1 MPAEDWFAV
10 REVEPGIHLVSEP
23 GHVNSWLITG
33 SAEAVL
39 FDTGM
44 GISDIKAV
52 VSELTDRPLRV
63 VNSHHH
69 FDHIGGNQLFAGRA
83 IHESGADLVQQEIPG
98 EWLEAYM
105 QYVTE
110 MLAQVPAFENLD
122 QRYFRLLTAG
132 TTPRQLP
139 REFDPKKWKIVPTA
153 PTQLLADGDILDLG
167 GRKLH
172 VLHTPGH
179 TVDGISLYDAT
190 SGGLFGGD
198 TIMTGP
204 IYTHLPTGDPAD
216 LARSAR
222 RLANELRGQ
231 VKTIYCQ
238 HMLRYS
244 TDPAF
249 LTEVADG
256 AEQVVQGALTPARGF
271 DILGQEVAEYWFDR
285 FSITTPQ
292 ENSTGSRG
300 PSSYRR

>member
-1 MPAEDWFAV
+1 MPAGEWFAV
-10 REVEPGIHLVSEP
+10 REVEPGIYLVSEP

-69 FDHIGGNQLFAGRA
+69 FDHIGGNQLFAGGA
-83 IHESGADLVQQEIPG
+83 IHESGADLVQQEIPA

-105 QYVTE
+105 EYVAE

-122 QRYFRLLTAG
+122 QRYFRLLTAD

-139 REFDPKKWKIVPTA
+139 PAFDPKKWKIVPTA
-153 PTQLLADGDILDLG
+153 PTQLLTDGDTLDLG

-179 TVDGISLYDAT
+179 TVDGISLYDDA
-190 SGGLFGGD
+190 SGALFGGD
-198 TIMTGP
+198 TIMSGP

-222 RLANELRGQ
+222 RLASELRGQ
-231 VKTIYCQ
+231 LRTIYCQ

-244 TDPAF
+244 MDAAF
-249 LTEVADG
+249 LPEVADG
-256 AEQVVQGALTPARGF
+256 AEQVVQGVLTPVRGT
-271 DILGQEVAEYWFDR
+271 DILGQEVTEYWFDR
-285 FSITTPQ
+285 FSITT
-292 ENSTGSRG
+292 SAL
-300 PSSYRR
+300 

>member
-1 MPAEDWFAV
+1 MPAGEWFAV
-10 REVEPGIHLVSEP
+10 REVEPGIYLVSEP

-69 FDHIGGNQLFAGRA
+69 FDHIGGNQLFAGGA
-83 IHESGADLVQQEIPG
+83 IHESGADLVQQEIPA

-105 QYVTE
+105 EYVAE

-122 QRYFRLLTAG
+122 QRYFRLLTAD

-139 REFDPKKWKIVPTA
+139 PAFDPKKWKIVPTA
-153 PTQLLADGDILDLG
+153 PTQLLTDGDTLDLG

-179 TVDGISLYDAT
+179 TVDGISLYDDA
-190 SGGLFGGD
+190 SGALFGGD
-198 TIMTGP
+198 TIMSGP

-222 RLANELRGQ
+222 RLASELRGQ
-231 VKTIYCQ
+231 LRTIYCQ

-244 TDPAF
+244 MDAAF
-249 LTEVADG
+249 LPEVADG
-256 AEQVVQGALTPARGF
+256 AEQVVQGVLTPVRGT
-271 DILGQEVAEYWFDR
+271 DILGQEVTEYWFDR
-285 FSITTPQ
+285 FSITTPAL
-292 ENSTGSRG
+292 
-300 PSSYRR
+300 

>member
-1 MPAEDWFAV
+1 MPASDWFAV

-52 VSELTDRPLRV
+52 ISDLTDRPLRV

-69 FDHIGGNQLFAGRA
+69 FDHIGGNRLFPERA
-83 IHESGADLVQQEIPG
+83 IHESGADLVQQEIPD

-105 QYVTE
+105 EYVTD
-110 MLAQVPAFENLD
+110 MLAQVPAFESLD
-122 QRYFRLLTAG
+122 RRYFRLLTAD

-139 REFDPKKWKIVPTA
+139 PEFDPATWKVVPAA
-153 PTQLLADGDILDLG
+153 PTQLLADGDVIDIG
-167 GRKLH
+167 SRKLH

-179 TVDGISLYDAT
+179 TIDGISLYDDA
-190 SGGLFGGD
+190 SGALFGGD
-198 TIMTGP
+198 TIMAGP

-222 RLANELRGQ
+222 RLADELRGQ
-231 VKTIYCQ
+231 VKTVYCQ

-244 TDPAF
+244 TDASF
-249 LTEVADG
+249 LDEVADG
-256 AEQVVQGALTPARGF
+256 AEQVVQGIRTPARGT
-271 DILGQEVAEYWFDR
+271 DILGQEITEYWFDR
-285 FSITTPQ
+285 FSITT
-292 ENSTGSRG
+292 T
-300 PSSYRR
+300 